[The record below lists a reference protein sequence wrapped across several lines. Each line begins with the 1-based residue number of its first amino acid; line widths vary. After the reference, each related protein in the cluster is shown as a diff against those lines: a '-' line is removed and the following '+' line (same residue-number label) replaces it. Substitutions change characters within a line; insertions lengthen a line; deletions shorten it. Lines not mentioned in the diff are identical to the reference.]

1 MKPAN
6 KSRGRNSFRA
16 GFTLIEILVVM
27 VILGVLA
34 GLIVPRIISRPEEAK
49 QLKAR
54 MQIESLE
61 SALKLYKL
69 DNGVYPDT
77 EQGLR
82 ALVEKPST
90 GRIPDKWRDEGYLD
104 KNSLP
109 KDPWGRD
116 YIYISPGVHNRD
128 FDLMSVGADGEQGGT
143 GSDAD
148 ITNWD
153 SQEGASR

>member
-1 MKPAN
+1 MTSCPYSPLGKQAR
-6 KSRGRNSFRA
+6 S

-49 QLKAR
+49 QLKAQ

-69 DNGVYPDT
+69 DTGMYPDT
-77 EQGLR
+77 EQGLL
-82 ALVEKPST
+82 ALVEKPTT
-90 GRIPDKWRDEGYLD
+90 GRIPDKWRAEGYLD
-104 KNSLP
+104 KGRIP

-128 FDLMSVGADGEQGGT
+128 FDLLSLGADGEEGGT

-148 ITNWD
+148 VTNWGTPE
-153 SQEGASR
+153 SGS